1 MPFTLAHSAAALP
14 FRRLPLVPSALV
26 IGTFAPDFE
35 YFLRLGPN
43 GRFGHT
49 LPGTFILTLPLGL
62 LALWIFHALVKR
74 PAAMLMP
81 DALRNRLVNYLGEFR
96 FGGPARFLLIAASIL
111 LGIATHLLWDSF
123 THAGTW
129 FYAHWPLLRAS
140 LSLPVLGPTPYYK
153 VFQHGSTIVGSGV
166 VGVWLALWY
175 RSSVPTTQVPAE
187 APSARQRFVI
197 VAVILLVAAGGAIL
211 RVVAGTG
218 FPVTLHNKKVIGE
231 AVVTA
236 IALVWWQLVGLW
248 RYQARRVS
256 GRAIRAHRIIR
267 LWLKADS

>member
-1 MPFTLAHSAAALP
+1 MPFTFAHSAAALP

-49 LPGTFILTLPLGL
+49 LPGTFLFTLPAALSV
-62 LALWIFHALVKR
+62 LWIFHSLVKR

-81 DALRNRLVNYLGEFR
+81 DGVRNRLVNDLGDFR
-96 FGGPARFLLIAASIL
+96 FGGAIRFLLILASLL

-140 LSLPVLGPTPYYK
+140 LNLPVLGPTPYYK
-153 VFQHGSTIVGSGV
+153 VFQHGSTIVGTGV
-166 VGVWLALWY
+166 VAAWLALCY
-175 RSSVPTTQVPAE
+175 RRSEPSTQVPGE
-187 APSARQRFVI
+187 PPSPRERFVI
-197 VAVILLVAAGGAIL
+197 FATIVMVALGGTFIRVIVEAS
-211 RVVAGTG
+211 
-218 FPVTLHNKKVIGE
+218 FPVTFKKMIGE
-231 AVVTA
+231 VIVTA
-236 IALVWWQLVGLW
+236 IALVWWQLVVYGFIK
-248 RYQARRVS
+248 RHAYQASRSSHTV
-256 GRAIRAHRIIR
+256 
-267 LWLKADS
+267 